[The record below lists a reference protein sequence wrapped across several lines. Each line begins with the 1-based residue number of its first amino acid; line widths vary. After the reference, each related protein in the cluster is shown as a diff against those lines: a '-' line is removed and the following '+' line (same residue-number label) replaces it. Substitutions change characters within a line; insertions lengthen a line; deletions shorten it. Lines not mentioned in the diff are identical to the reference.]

1 MNNKRIRLFKHVC
14 GYICILIVWSNVY
27 FLFSQFCDNNVE
39 NILWTIAID
48 MLISSVFLWCY
59 RGSIYI
65 SKNEKILVT
74 VFRFIT
80 LISGLV
86 LFVIDVILYIESVEI
101 AVLLIESSFCFMAT
115 LIIVSLRSKK
125 ETINDD
131 YKREIVIGKKVLVKR
146 KNSLPIRVIGKG
158 TA

>member
-14 GYICILIVWSNVY
+14 TYICLLTVWSNVY

-48 MLISSVFLWCY
+48 VLISSVFLWCY
-59 RGSIYI
+59 REPLYL

-86 LFVIDVILYIESVEI
+86 LFVIDVILYIESVET
-101 AVLLIESSFCFMAT
+101 AVLLIESLFFFMAA

-131 YKREIVIGKKVLVKR
+131 YKREIVIGKKKF
-146 KNSLPIRVIGKG
+146 
-158 TA
+158 

>member
-1 MNNKRIRLFKHVC
+1 M
-14 GYICILIVWSNVY
+14 YIDCMVKC
-27 FLFSQFCDNNVE
+27 LFSRFCDNNVE

-158 TA
+158 AA

>member
-1 MNNKRIRLFKHVC
+1 MVKC
-14 GYICILIVWSNVY
+14 
-27 FLFSQFCDNNVE
+27 LFSRFCDNNVE

-131 YKREIVIGKKVLVKR
+131 YKREIVIGKKVLVIR

-158 TA
+158 GGLIVFSDIFSSLTGER

>member
-1 MNNKRIRLFKHVC
+1 MVKC
-14 GYICILIVWSNVY
+14 
-27 FLFSQFCDNNVE
+27 LFSRFCDNNVE

-125 ETINDD
+125 EIW
-131 YKREIVIGKKVLVKR
+131 
-146 KNSLPIRVIGKG
+146 
-158 TA
+158 

>member
-1 MNNKRIRLFKHVC
+1 MVKC
-14 GYICILIVWSNVY
+14 
-27 FLFSQFCDNNVE
+27 LFSRFCDNNVE

-158 TA
+158 GGLIVFSDIFSSLTGER

>member
-1 MNNKRIRLFKHVC
+1 M
-14 GYICILIVWSNVY
+14 YIDCMVKC
-27 FLFSQFCDNNVE
+27 LFSRFCDNNVE

-158 TA
+158 GGLIVFSDIFSSLTGER

>member
-14 GYICILIVWSNVY
+14 TYICLLTVWSNVY

-131 YKREIVIGKKVLVKR
+131 YKREIVIGKKKF
-146 KNSLPIRVIGKG
+146 
-158 TA
+158 

>member
-1 MNNKRIRLFKHVC
+1 
-14 GYICILIVWSNVY
+14 
-27 FLFSQFCDNNVE
+27 
-39 NILWTIAID
+39 

-158 TA
+158 AA

>member
-1 MNNKRIRLFKHVC
+1 MVKC
-14 GYICILIVWSNVY
+14 
-27 FLFSQFCDNNVE
+27 LFSRFCDNNVE

-158 TA
+158 AA